1 MAFRLLFS
9 IIAALVWSCFAAV
22 AAGLP
27 LSNVEYSAERVID
40 SGQGNF
46 SQKIHV
52 AKLKERA
59 ETQMQGMKMVSI
71 FRFDKKVYWMVM
83 PDHQM
88 YQEIDLAKAAK
99 QRDASTITQDPTVEV
114 SVIGPDTVEGHAATK
129 YQMSTQDKTTQ
140 GFVWLTKENIPVRMD
155 MITVTPKGQKQQTKI
170 MLKNLK
176 LGAQPAALF
185 EVPGGYMKMPA
196 MGGMGG
202 MGGSMPMPGPR

>member
-1 MAFRLLFS
+1 MTVRYILS
-9 IIAALVWSCFAAV
+9 IVVTLALGCSAAM

-27 LSNVEYSAERVID
+27 LSSVEYSADRVID

-59 ETQMQGMKMVSI
+59 ETEMQGMKMVSI

-99 QRDASTITQDPTVEV
+99 HRDASTITQDPTVAV
-114 SVIGPDTVEGHAATK
+114 SVIGPDTVEGYATTK
-129 YQMSTQDKTTQ
+129 YQMTTQDKSTK
-140 GFVWLTKENIPVRMD
+140 GFIWLTKENIPIRVD
-155 MITVTPKGQKQQTKI
+155 MTTATPRGQMQQTKI
-170 MLKNLK
+170 VLKNLK

-185 EVPGGYMKMPA
+185 EVPASYVKMPA